1 MEVKE
6 EEKETPEKETPVVEE
21 VEKKVVEEK
30 EDEVVV
36 EEGKEET
43 EKEPQFLNPND
54 LPEELK
60 PAFKKMQASF
70 TRAMQKVAG
79 DKDKVELYD
88 KLMNDPERAV
98 EILAAKVG
106 LKVSKEGTVTK
117 DKTSDSEADSETV
130 RFIKKL
136 IQDELTPKLEG
147 FRQEQAKLTA
157 QAKIVQLNEEHPDW
171 YLYEDIMVDLVK
183 EHPSLKE
190 DTAKLYKLAK
200 AMGSEIEDKK
210 KGADK
215 KESVITKTSS
225 GRHSV
230 TGPAKV
236 STLDDA
242 FELAKK
248 QVGLK

>member
-6 EEKETPEKETPVVEE
+6 KEQETLEKETPVVEDE
-21 VEKKVVEEK
+21 KVVEEK

-36 EEGKEET
+36 VEDKEET
-43 EKEPQFLNPND
+43 DKETQFLNPND

-79 DKDKVELYD
+79 DKDKVEMYD

-106 LKVSKEGTVTK
+106 LKVSKEGAVTK

-136 IQDELTPKLEG
+136 IQDELAPRLEG
-147 FRQEQAKLTA
+147 FKQEQAKLAA

-190 DTAKLYKLAK
+190 DTTKLYKLAK
-200 AMGSEIEDKK
+200 AMGEEIGSKE
-210 KGADK
+210 KGAAK
-215 KESVITKTSS
+215 KESVITKASS
-225 GRHSV
+225 GRGSV

-236 STLDDA
+236 STLDEA